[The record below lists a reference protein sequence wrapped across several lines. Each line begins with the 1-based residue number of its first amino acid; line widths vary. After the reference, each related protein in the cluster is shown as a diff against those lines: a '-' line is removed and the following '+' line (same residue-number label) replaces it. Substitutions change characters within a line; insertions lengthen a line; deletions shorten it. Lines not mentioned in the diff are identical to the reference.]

1 MTEKQAMCALF
12 PDLPCPRGEQSAGA
26 CQVRLEQGNY
36 DPVSD
41 FRDYL
46 MMNCAILRAE
56 QQREKRDRLS

>member
-1 MTEKQAMCALF
+1 MAEKQAMCPLF
-12 PDLPCPRGEQSAGA
+12 PDTPCPQGKDAADA
-26 CQVRLEQGNY
+26 CQVRLEVGNY

-56 QQREKRDRLS
+56 QQREGKQEL